1 LHRLG
6 RAGETSLGKRSLHT
20 LNGRD
25 CAANSQFTQPS
36 VYRLPETSTLS
47 DFHGFLCISE
57 RKDLNLPQQS
67 EIGLRK
73 KWTHQRGNTFTPS
86 SFPRVYTAA
95 NGAESLS
102 KISQNPEAGGDW
114 SQDAPAPDHQCAP
127 TTETGEPRNTTP
139 PGNPRPEAVSQ
150 PAILTEVTRKAMATE
165 FAILLPPQS
174 LDAVELA
181 VTTLER
187 LDQIEQTLTIYD
199 NGSEVSQINRTA
211 GQGPAPASKSTFQLI
226 ERAQRWSQR
235 TRGAFDITAGPL
247 VKAWGFTER
256 SGRKPSTDEVEAAL
270 AKVGYHHL
278 HLNREHQTV
287 QFDLP
292 EMSINLG
299 GIGKGD
305 ALDQIADELRR
316 GGLNDFLLHG
326 GSSSVLAA
334 GDQTANSGLG
344 WAIGIAHPTKP
355 KRRLAGVRLRNQ
367 ALATSGSG
375 KQFFH
380 HRGKRYGH
388 VIDPRTGFPAGDL
401 ASLTVI
407 TDSAADADACGTGL
421 FVAGTNEIET
431 LSGEPWFP
439 HAVLIRSGKRQDEV
453 AINSLGE
460 IEWADPPAEQNA
472 E

>member
-1 LHRLG
+1 MR
-6 RAGETSLGKRSLHT
+6 
-20 LNGRD
+20 
-25 CAANSQFTQPS
+25 
-36 VYRLPETSTLS
+36 
-47 DFHGFLCISE
+47 
-57 RKDLNLPQQS
+57 
-67 EIGLRK
+67 
-73 KWTHQRGNTFTPS
+73 
-86 SFPRVYTAA
+86 
-95 NGAESLS
+95 
-102 KISQNPEAGGDW
+102 KISKNSEGSGKQSHNTPHAGHHRAEISGGNHRHDANPSD
-114 SQDAPAPDHQCAP
+114 S
-127 TTETGEPRNTTP
+127 
-139 PGNPRPEAVSQ
+139 PRPEAVSES
-150 PAILTEVTRKAMATE
+150 AILTEVTRKAMATE

-174 LDAVELA
+174 LDSVELA

-187 LDQIEQTLTIYD
+187 LDQIEQTLTIYND
-199 NGSEVSQINRTA
+199 GSEISKINRIA
-211 GQGPAPASKSTFQLI
+211 GQKPVPASYPTFQLI
-226 ERAQRWSQR
+226 ERAQQWSQR

-256 SGRKPSTDEVEAAL
+256 SGRKPSADEVNTAL
-270 AKVGYHHL
+270 GKVGYQHL
-278 HLNREHQTV
+278 NLNREHRTV
-287 QFDLP
+287 QFDSP

-316 GGLNDFLLHG
+316 GGLDDFLLHG

-344 WAIGIAHPTKP
+344 WAIGIAHPSKP

-407 TDSAADADACGTGL
+407 MNSAADADACGTGL
-421 FVAGTNEIET
+421 FVAGTNEMET
-431 LSGEPWFP
+431 LSSEPWFP
-439 HAVLIRSGKRQDEV
+439 PAVLIRNGKRQDEV
-453 AINSLGE
+453 TVSCMGE
-460 IEWADPPAEQNA
+460 IEWADPPLDQLKP
-472 E
+472 

>member
-1 LHRLG
+1 M
-6 RAGETSLGKRSLHT
+6 
-20 LNGRD
+20 
-25 CAANSQFTQPS
+25 
-36 VYRLPETSTLS
+36 
-47 DFHGFLCISE
+47 
-57 RKDLNLPQQS
+57 
-67 EIGLRK
+67 
-73 KWTHQRGNTFTPS
+73 
-86 SFPRVYTAA
+86 YTAA

-102 KISQNPEAGGDW
+102 KTTQNSEGSGER
-114 SQDAPAPDHQCAP
+114 SHDAPKQGHQPHP
-127 TTETGEPRNTTP
+127 TAATGDLRDPSPTVP
-139 PGNPRPEAVSQ
+139 QRPETVSES
-150 PAILTEVTRKAMATE
+150 AILTEVTRKAMATE

-199 NGSEVSQINRTA
+199 DGSEVSQINRVA
-211 GQGPAPASKSTFQLI
+211 GQRPVTASKTTFQLI
-226 ERAQRWSQR
+226 ERAVQWSRR
-235 TRGAFDITAGPL
+235 THGAFDITAGPL

-256 SGRKPSTDEVEAAL
+256 SGRKPSADEVKAAL
-270 AKVGYHHL
+270 AKVGYQHL
-278 HLNREHQTV
+278 QLNREHQTI
-287 QFDLP
+287 QFELP

-326 GSSSVLAA
+326 GNSSVLAA
-334 GDQTANSGLG
+334 GDQIANSGLG

-407 TDSAADADACGTGL
+407 TNSAADADACGTGL
-421 FVAGTNEIET
+421 FVAGTDEIET
-431 LSGEPWFP
+431 LSSEPWFP
-439 HAVLIRSGKRQDEV
+439 HAVLIRNGKRQDEV
-453 AINSLGE
+453 AISCLGE
-460 IEWADPPAEQNA
+460 IEWAAPPPSKSPDKANHGMNRPDHQNRRTCSNDQ
-472 E
+472 

>member
-1 LHRLG
+1 M
-6 RAGETSLGKRSLHT
+6 
-20 LNGRD
+20 
-25 CAANSQFTQPS
+25 
-36 VYRLPETSTLS
+36 
-47 DFHGFLCISE
+47 
-57 RKDLNLPQQS
+57 
-67 EIGLRK
+67 
-73 KWTHQRGNTFTPS
+73 
-86 SFPRVYTAA
+86 YTAA

-102 KISQNPEAGGDW
+102 KTSQNPEGGGDQ
-114 SQDAPAPDHQCAP
+114 SHDASDADHQRAKATAFGDHRNAAP
-127 TTETGEPRNTTP
+127 PDNPQPET
-139 PGNPRPEAVSQ
+139 ASKS
-150 PAILTEVTRKAMATE
+150 AILTEVTRKAMATE

-174 LDAVELA
+174 LDSVELA

-199 NGSEVSQINRTA
+199 DGSEVSQINRIA
-211 GQGPAPASKSTFQLI
+211 GQRPVPASQPTFQLI
-226 ERAQRWSQR
+226 ERALQWSRR

-256 SGRKPSTDEVEAAL
+256 SGRKPSADEVATAL

-278 HLNREHQTV
+278 KLNREQQTV

-305 ALDQIADELRR
+305 ALDQIANELRR
-316 GGLNDFLLHG
+316 GGLDDFLLHG
-326 GSSSVLAA
+326 GNSSVLAA
-334 GDQTANSGLG
+334 GDQIANSGLG

-421 FVAGTNEIET
+421 YVAGTTEIET
-431 LSGEPWFP
+431 LSREPWFP
-439 HAVLIRSGKRQDEV
+439 HAILIRNGKRQDEV
-453 AINSLGE
+453 AINCLGE
-460 IEWADPPAEQNA
+460 IEWADPPAEQITG
-472 E
+472 

>member
-1 LHRLG
+1 
-6 RAGETSLGKRSLHT
+6 
-20 LNGRD
+20 
-25 CAANSQFTQPS
+25 
-36 VYRLPETSTLS
+36 
-47 DFHGFLCISE
+47 
-57 RKDLNLPQQS
+57 
-67 EIGLRK
+67 
-73 KWTHQRGNTFTPS
+73 
-86 SFPRVYTAA
+86 VYTAA

-102 KISQNPEAGGDW
+102 KTSQNPEGGGNG
-114 SQDAPAPDHQCAP
+114 SHDAPVPARQRGPV
-127 TTETGEPRNTTP
+127 TEAGNLGNATP
-139 PGNPRPEAVSQ
+139 PPVPTRPEAVGES
-150 PAILTEVTRKAMATE
+150 AILTEVTRKAMATE

-181 VTTLER
+181 VTTLEK

-199 NGSEVSQINRTA
+199 DGSEVSQINRVA
-211 GQGPAPASKSTFQLI
+211 GRRPVPTSKPTFQLI
-226 ERAQRWSQR
+226 ERALQWSQR
-235 TRGAFDITAGPL
+235 TGGAFDITAGPL
-247 VKAWGFTER
+247 VKAWGFTDR
-256 SGRKPSTDEVEAAL
+256 SGRKPSADEVKVAL

-278 HLNREHQTV
+278 QLNQEHQTV
-287 QFDLP
+287 QFALP

-305 ALDQIADELRR
+305 ALDQVADELRR

-334 GDQTANSGLG
+334 GDQIANSGLG
-344 WAIGIAHPTKP
+344 WPIGIAHPTKP

-421 FVAGTNEIET
+421 FVAGSNEIET
-431 LSGEPWFP
+431 LSSESWFP
-439 HAVLIRSGKRQDEV
+439 HAVLIRNGKRQDEV
-453 AINSLGE
+453 AISCLGE
-460 IEWADPPAEQNA
+460 IEWADPPVELTTG
-472 E
+472 

>member
-1 LHRLG
+1 M
-6 RAGETSLGKRSLHT
+6 
-20 LNGRD
+20 
-25 CAANSQFTQPS
+25 
-36 VYRLPETSTLS
+36 
-47 DFHGFLCISE
+47 
-57 RKDLNLPQQS
+57 
-67 EIGLRK
+67 K
-73 KWTHQRGNTFTPS
+73 KWPHGRLNTLTPS
-86 SFPRVYTAA
+86 SFQRVYTADI
-95 NGAESLS
+95 GVESLS
-102 KISQNPEAGGDW
+102 KTSQNTEGGGNRSHDPPFPNNQLGPATEAGD
-114 SQDAPAPDHQCAP
+114 PRK
-127 TTETGEPRNTTP
+127 TTL
-139 PGNPRPEAVSQ
+139 PGHPQPES
-150 PAILTEVTRKAMATE
+150 AILTEVTRKAMATE

-181 VTTLER
+181 VTALEK
-187 LDQIEQTLTIYD
+187 LDQIEQTLTIY
-199 NGSEVSQINRTA
+199 NHGSEVSKINRI
-211 GQGPAPASKSTFQLI
+211 ASQRPVSASQSTFELI
-226 ERAQRWSQR
+226 ERALTWSQR
-235 TRGAFDITAGPL
+235 THGAFDITAGPL

-256 SGRKPSTDEVEAAL
+256 SGRKPSNDEVEAAL
-270 AKVGYHHL
+270 ARVGYCHL
-278 HLNREHQTV
+278 QLNREQRTV

-316 GGLNDFLLHG
+316 GGLKDFLLHG

-334 GDQTANSGLG
+334 GDQIANSNLG

-367 ALATSGSG
+367 ALATSGAG

-421 FVAGTNEIET
+421 FVAGTQEIAT
-431 LSGEPWFP
+431 LSSEPWFP
-439 HAVLIRSGKRQDEV
+439 HAVLIRNGKRQDEV
-453 AINSLGE
+453 AINCLGA
-460 IEWADPPAEQNA
+460 IEWADPPAEQITG
-472 E
+472 

>member
-1 LHRLG
+1 
-6 RAGETSLGKRSLHT
+6 
-20 LNGRD
+20 
-25 CAANSQFTQPS
+25 
-36 VYRLPETSTLS
+36 
-47 DFHGFLCISE
+47 
-57 RKDLNLPQQS
+57 
-67 EIGLRK
+67 
-73 KWTHQRGNTFTPS
+73 
-86 SFPRVYTAA
+86 
-95 NGAESLS
+95 
-102 KISQNPEAGGDW
+102 
-114 SQDAPAPDHQCAP
+114 
-127 TTETGEPRNTTP
+127 
-139 PGNPRPEAVSQ
+139 
-150 PAILTEVTRKAMATE
+150 MATE

-181 VTTLER
+181 VTTLEK
-187 LDQIEQTLTIYD
+187 LDQIEQSLTIYND
-199 NGSEVSQINRTA
+199 GSEVSKINRLA
-211 GQGPAPASKSTFQLI
+211 SQRPVSASKSTFELI
-226 ERAQRWSQR
+226 ERALQWSQR
-235 TRGAFDITAGPL
+235 TQGAFDITAGPL

-256 SGRKPSTDEVEAAL
+256 SGRKPSADEVEAAL
-270 AKVGYHHL
+270 ARVGYRHL
-278 HLNREHQTV
+278 QLNRAHRTV
-287 QFDLP
+287 QFDVP

-316 GGLNDFLLHG
+316 GGLSDFLLHG

-334 GDQTANSGLG
+334 GDQIANSSLG

-421 FVAGTNEIET
+421 FVAGTQEMTT
-431 LSGEPWFP
+431 LSSEPWFP
-439 HAVLIRSGKRQDEV
+439 HAVLIRNGKRQDEV
-453 AINSLGE
+453 AISCLGE
-460 IEWADPPAEQNA
+460 IEWADPPAVQITG
-472 E
+472 